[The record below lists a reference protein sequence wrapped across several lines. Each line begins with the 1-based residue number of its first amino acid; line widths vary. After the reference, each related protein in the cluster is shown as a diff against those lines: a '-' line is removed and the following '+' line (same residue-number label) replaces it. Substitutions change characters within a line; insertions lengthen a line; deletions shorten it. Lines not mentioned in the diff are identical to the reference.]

1 MHWKTFTASAAIG
14 AVVAIVLSEAIGAL
28 VAMNALVPSGASAA
42 SLPYLVVAMV
52 LLCVCSMIF
61 HDCSMISHLSYI
73 HVCIS
78 NFYLVS
84 IVEVV
89 AIGALVAVGALGAIG
104 A

>member
-1 MHWKTFTASAAIG
+1 
-14 AVVAIVLSEAIGAL
+14 
-28 VAMNALVPSGASAA
+28 
-42 SLPYLVVAMV
+42 
-52 LLCVCSMIF
+52 MIF
-61 HDCSMISHLSYI
+61 HDCSMISHLAYI